1 MAFLQTPAA
10 RGPEGSAGGGGTF
23 SPRQYR
29 GIIPPMVTPLR
40 DRDALDVAGLERL
53 VEHLIGGGV
62 HGLFALGTTGE
73 APSLSHR
80 LRHELVRHTVGF
92 ARGRVPVLVG
102 ITDTSFT
109 ESLELARTCAEA
121 GAAAV
126 VTAPP
131 YYFPA
136 GQPELCEYLDD
147 LAAELPLPLFLY
159 NMPSMTK
166 VVIELPTVQH
176 AMANPKVIGIK
187 DSSGDMIHLHRLV
200 ELSRARPSD
209 WTVLIGPE
217 ELTAEAV
224 LLGAH
229 GGINGGANVHPRL
242 YVQLYEAAVAGD
254 LASIRTLQRQVLDL
268 AGQLYTVGR
277 HRSALIKGVKCALN
291 LMGVCAD
298 TMAEPFRSFREPERA
313 IVRQRLETLGL
324 LPPR

>member
-1 MAFLQTPAA
+1 
-10 RGPEGSAGGGGTF
+10 
-23 SPRQYR
+23 
-29 GIIPPMVTPLR
+29 MVTPLAGR
-40 DRDALDVAGLERL
+40 DTLDVPGLERL
-53 VEHLIGGGV
+53 VEHLINGGV
-62 HGLFALGTTGE
+62 HGIFALGTTGE

-80 LRHELVRHTVGF
+80 LRHEMVRRTLGF

-109 ESLELARTCAEA
+109 ESIELAQACADA

-136 GQPELCEYLDD
+136 GQPELCEYIDD

-166 VVIELPTVQH
+166 VSIELSTVRH
-176 AMANPKVIGIK
+176 AMDNPRIIGIK
-187 DSSGDMIHLHRLV
+187 DSSGDMINLHRLV
-200 ELSRARPSD
+200 ELARQRPGS
-209 WTVLIGPE
+209 WSVLIGPE

-224 LLGAH
+224 LLGAQ

-242 YVQLYEAAVAGD
+242 YVRLYEAAAAGD
-254 LASIRTLQRQVLDL
+254 LPRIRELQRQVLDL

-277 HRSALIKGVKCALN
+277 HRSSLIKGVKCALN
-291 LMGVCAD
+291 LLGICSD

-313 IVRQRLETLGL
+313 IVRDRLQKLGL
-324 LPPR
+324 LANS

>member
-1 MAFLQTPAA
+1 MRNSGA
-10 RGPEGSAGGGGTF
+10 RVLRSPGAGEAGGGRTT
-23 SPRQYR
+23 SPGLFR
-29 GIIPPMVTPLR
+29 GIIPPMITPLR
-40 DRDALDVAGLERL
+40 DRDALDLDGLERL
-53 VEHLIGGGV
+53 VEHLIAGGV
-62 HGLFALGTTGE
+62 HGIFALGTTGE

-80 LRHELVRHTVGF
+80 VRHELVSQTLRI
-92 ARGRVPVLVG
+92 ARRRVPVLVG

-109 ESLELARTCAEA
+109 ESIELARVCADA

-166 VVIELPTVQH
+166 VVIELSTVQH
-176 AMANPKVIGIK
+176 AMQNPKVIGIK

-200 ELSRARPSD
+200 ELARQRPET
-209 WTVLIGPE
+209 WNVLIGPE

-242 YVQLYEAAVAGD
+242 YVQLYDAALAGD
-254 LASIRTLQRQVLDL
+254 LPRIRELQR
-268 AGQLYTVGR
+268 
-277 HRSALIKGVKCALN
+277 S
-291 LMGVCAD
+291 
-298 TMAEPFRSFREPERA
+298 
-313 IVRQRLETLGL
+313 
-324 LPPR
+324 

>member
-1 MAFLQTPAA
+1 M
-10 RGPEGSAGGGGTF
+10 
-23 SPRQYR
+23 
-29 GIIPPMVTPLR
+29 ITPLR
-40 DRDALDVAGLERL
+40 ARDALDVAGLERL

-62 HGLFALGTTGE
+62 HGIFALGTTGE

-80 LRHELVRHTVGF
+80 LRHEVVENTLRF

-109 ESLELARTCAEA
+109 ESVELARTSAAA
-121 GAAAV
+121 GASAV

-159 NMPSMTK
+159 NMPAMTK
-166 VVIELPTVQH
+166 VSIELPTVQH
-176 AMANPKVIGIK
+176 AMGNPKVIGIK
-187 DSSGDMIHLHRLV
+187 DSSGDMINLHRLV
-200 ELSRARPSD
+200 ELSRQRPENWS
-209 WTVLIGPE
+209 VLIGPE

-242 YVQLYEAAVAGD
+242 YVRLYDAAMAGN
-254 LASIRTLQRQVLDL
+254 LPLIRQLQREVLQL

-277 HRSALIKGVKCALN
+277 HRSSLIKGVKCALN
-291 LMGVCAD
+291 LLGICEGV
-298 TMAEPFRSFREPERA
+298 MAEPFHSFREPERE
-313 IVRQRLETLGL
+313 IVRARLVELGL
-324 LPPR
+324 LAP

>member
-1 MAFLQTPAA
+1 MLDTHESKNSSGASNFAA
-10 RGPEGSAGGGGTF
+10 LSGVL
-23 SPRQYR
+23 R
-29 GIIPPMVTPLR
+29 GIVPPMVTPLR
-40 DRDALDVAGLERL
+40 DRDTLDVEGLQRL
-53 VEHLIGGGV
+53 VEHLITGGV
-62 HGLFALGTTGE
+62 HGIFALGTTGE

-80 LRHELVRHTVGF
+80 LRQDVVRATLDF
-92 ARGRVPVLVG
+92 ARRRVPVLVG

-109 ESLELARTCAEA
+109 ESIDLARLCAEA
-121 GAAAV
+121 GAAGV

-136 GQPELCEYLDD
+136 GQPELCEYIDD

-166 VVIELPTVQH
+166 VSIELPTVQH
-176 AMANPKVIGIK
+176 AMRNPKVIGIK

-200 ELSRARPSD
+200 ELSRQRPDD
-209 WTVLIGPE
+209 WSVLIGPE

-229 GGINGGANVHPRL
+229 GGVNGGANVHPRL

-254 LASIRTLQRQVLDL
+254 LPRIRELQRQVLDL

-277 HRSALIKGVKCALN
+277 HRSSLIKGVKCALN
-291 LMGVCAD
+291 LLGICQDV
-298 TMAEPFRSFREPERA
+298 MAEPFRSFRDPERA
-313 IVRQRLETLGL
+313 IVRERLVKLGL
-324 LPPR
+324 LTANA

>member
-1 MAFLQTPAA
+1 MREVTTPLQNVDAPAA
-10 RGPEGSAGGGGTF
+10 AGPVPARF
-23 SPRQYR
+23 C
-29 GIIPPMVTPLR
+29 GIIPPMVTPLKGR
-40 DRDALDVAGLERL
+40 DELDVAGLERL
-53 VEHLIGGGV
+53 VEHLIQGGV
-62 HGLFALGTTGE
+62 HGIFALGTTGE

-80 LRHELVRHTVGF
+80 LRHEVVRRTLEF
-92 ARGRVPVLVG
+92 ARNRVPVLVG

-109 ESLELARTCAEA
+109 ESIELAVRCAET

-166 VVIELPTVQH
+166 VVIELATVQH
-176 AMANPKVIGIK
+176 AMGNPRIIGIK

-200 ELSRARPSD
+200 ELARQRPDS
-209 WTVLIGPE
+209 WNVLIGPE

-242 YVQLYEAAVAGD
+242 YVQLYEAAVAGN
-254 LASIRTLQRQVLDL
+254 LTRIRELQRQVLDL

-277 HRSALIKGVKCALN
+277 HRSSLIKGVKCALN
-291 LMGVCAD
+291 LLGICSD

-313 IVRQRLETLGL
+313 IVRERLQSLGL
-324 LPPR
+324 LPRS

>member
-1 MAFLQTPAA
+1 
-10 RGPEGSAGGGGTF
+10 
-23 SPRQYR
+23 
-29 GIIPPMVTPLR
+29 MVTPLSAR
-40 DRDALDVAGLERL
+40 DTLDVEGLERL
-53 VEHLIGGGV
+53 VEHLISGGV
-62 HGLFALGTTGE
+62 HGIFALGTTGE

-80 LRHELVRHTVGF
+80 LRREMVRRTTEF

-109 ESLELARTCAEA
+109 ESLELARDCADS
-121 GAAAV
+121 GVAAV

-166 VVIELPTVQH
+166 VVIELSTVRQ
-176 AMANPKVIGIK
+176 AMNNPKIIGIK
-187 DSSGDMIHLHRLV
+187 DSSGDMINLHRLV
-200 ELSRARPSD
+200 ELARQRPAD
-209 WTVLIGPE
+209 WSVLIGPE

-224 LLGAH
+224 LLGAQ

-242 YVQLYEAAVAGD
+242 YVRLYEAAVAGD
-254 LASIRTLQRQVLDL
+254 LPRIRDLQRQVLDL

-277 HRSALIKGVKCALN
+277 HRSSLIKGVKCALN
-291 LMGVCAD
+291 LLGICSDA
-298 TMAEPFRSFREPERA
+298 MAEPFRSFREPERL
-313 IVRQRLETLGL
+313 IVRDRLRSLGL
-324 LPPR
+324 LPTP